1 MVRTIIEFTTTKFR
15 LNHILFVLIIILGSY
30 AYKNIP
36 KEIFP
41 PANLD
46 SISISGSYV
55 GSSPAILDKLAVMPI
70 EDELKNIS
78 EISKIES
85 VVKNG
90 SFLITSHL
98 KDGSNIDDALD
109 EAKDAISKIKVD
121 LPSDMVEPTAK
132 KVVSSFPLI
141 TIAVVSK
148 EGKEDLI
155 NIANRLKRDLSSI
168 EDLSDISIRGDS
180 DKELLFK
187 LNHKKIVALGLSFN
201 TVISAISSLSNTF
214 PIGLIEQK
222 GNHLY
227 LNTQSGFK
235 DIQKIRDSI
244 IKVGDKRVVVSQIAK
259 VEFKL
264 ADALLMSHFNGVE
277 NISIDISKAESGN
290 AMTLVKDIK
299 KTLSRYNKLY
309 PKFKFDTYADSSIW
323 IKNRLNTV
331 VSNILFGLILV
342 SLSVYIFI
350 NARISFV
357 VAIGIPTSFLI
368 GLIFMDIF
376 GYSLN
381 MLSLL
386 GALIALGMLVDEAIV
401 VSENI
406 QRHIEEGDEPHIAA
420 INGAYEM
427 FPAVMTATATTIFA
441 FLPLLIISG
450 EMGVFMK
457 ILPIMISI
465 LLLSSLFEAFIFL
478 PLHAKEILK
487 KETKQKRS
495 DLIWDSLKVRY
506 VYILNIIF
514 AKPKKTLVVF
524 VTTVLV
530 LTGVLLKFS
539 KFQLFPDFDT
549 TQVFIKGTVNKNNSL
564 KDTSLLTTDI
574 ERVLLD
580 NLPSSEVASITS
592 ITGMQLDNKYIP
604 QVSQNYFQIFINLH
618 ERAPEGFYNSYI
630 NPIFSPEYDSSNMI
644 RKKSAKDISKVVQDL
659 TAKFASN
666 PLYEEFEVIVPGA
679 GIVKS
684 DIEISLSGDTKEV
697 KKAIN
702 LLKNEIVKAQGTS
715 SITDNL
721 KSGTDEIIFSLTPY
735 GQSLGISEK
744 SISNLLRPLYLK
756 AQVSNMYLNSELIKV
771 KTQDINKDSIDSLKT
786 LLVDLP
792 LTNQKVLLGDVVSF
806 QNRKNFSTTFK
817 ENGLTIWTITGSLDK
832 SIITSSDLMK
842 KIEPTVQEIKKSGIS
857 VMIKGE
863 QQENTKIQSEMLQAA
878 LIALFLIFIALVW
891 MFDSFKL
898 SLMVLTT
905 IPLSIFGVLLGHMI
919 MGLNLT
925 MPGLLGIVGLI
936 GVVVNDGIIMI
947 DFLKRAKS
955 HSDML
960 EFATKRLRPI
970 LLTSITT
977 ILGLS
982 TLIFFASGQTV
993 ILQPMAVSLGFGL
1006 AWATVLNLLFLP
1018 LVFYVVNRSRIQ

>member
-46 SISISGSYV
+46 AISISGSYV

-201 TVISAISSLSNTF
+201 TVISAISSLSNIF

-604 QVSQNYFQIFINLH
+604 QISQNYFQIFINLH

>member
-155 NIANRLKRDLSSI
+155 NIANKLKRDLSSI

-644 RKKSAKDISKVVQDL
+644 RKKSAKDISKVVQNL

-702 LLKNEIVKAQGTS
+702 LLKNEIVKVKGTS

-842 KIEPTVQEIKKSGIS
+842 KIEPTIQEIKKSGIS

-925 MPGLLGIVGLI
+925 MPGLLGVVGLI

-1018 LVFYVVNRSRIQ
+1018 LVFYVVNRSRIK

>member
-1 MVRTIIEFTTTKFR
+1 MVRTIIEFTTTKVR

-46 SISISGSYV
+46 AISISGSYV
-55 GSSPAILDKLAVMPI
+55 GSSPAILDKLAIMPI

-78 EISKIES
+78 EMSKIES

-98 KDGSNIDDALD
+98 KDGSNMDDALD

-155 NIANRLKRDLSSI
+155 NIANKLKRDLSSI

-244 IKVGDKRVVVSQIAK
+244 IKVGNKRVVVSQIAK

-406 QRHIEEGDEPHIAA
+406 QRHIEDGDEPHIAA

-506 VYILNIIF
+506 VYIL
-514 AKPKKTLVVF
+514 
-524 VTTVLV
+524 
-530 LTGVLLKFS
+530 
-539 KFQLFPDFDT
+539 
-549 TQVFIKGTVNKNNSL
+549 
-564 KDTSLLTTDI
+564 
-574 ERVLLD
+574 
-580 NLPSSEVASITS
+580 
-592 ITGMQLDNKYIP
+592 
-604 QVSQNYFQIFINLH
+604 
-618 ERAPEGFYNSYI
+618 
-630 NPIFSPEYDSSNMI
+630 
-644 RKKSAKDISKVVQDL
+644 
-659 TAKFASN
+659 
-666 PLYEEFEVIVPGA
+666 
-679 GIVKS
+679 
-684 DIEISLSGDTKEV
+684 
-697 KKAIN
+697 
-702 LLKNEIVKAQGTS
+702 
-715 SITDNL
+715 
-721 KSGTDEIIFSLTPY
+721 
-735 GQSLGISEK
+735 
-744 SISNLLRPLYLK
+744 
-756 AQVSNMYLNSELIKV
+756 
-771 KTQDINKDSIDSLKT
+771 
-786 LLVDLP
+786 
-792 LTNQKVLLGDVVSF
+792 
-806 QNRKNFSTTFK
+806 
-817 ENGLTIWTITGSLDK
+817 
-832 SIITSSDLMK
+832 
-842 KIEPTVQEIKKSGIS
+842 
-857 VMIKGE
+857 
-863 QQENTKIQSEMLQAA
+863 LQ
-878 LIALFLIFIALVW
+878 
-891 MFDSFKL
+891 
-898 SLMVLTT
+898 
-905 IPLSIFGVLLGHMI
+905 
-919 MGLNLT
+919 
-925 MPGLLGIVGLI
+925 
-936 GVVVNDGIIMI
+936 
-947 DFLKRAKS
+947 
-955 HSDML
+955 
-960 EFATKRLRPI
+960 
-970 LLTSITT
+970 
-977 ILGLS
+977 
-982 TLIFFASGQTV
+982 
-993 ILQPMAVSLGFGL
+993 
-1006 AWATVLNLLFLP
+1006 
-1018 LVFYVVNRSRIQ
+1018 Y

>member
-46 SISISGSYV
+46 AISISGSYV

-201 TVISAISSLSNTF
+201 TVISAISSLSNIF